1 MPLIWG
7 LILLWCILVIIM
19 YIWQRRKKGEYNK
32 AAVTPVTPV
41 PVAFSSDASEWI
53 EIAQDVFFSKKTGEL
68 KDQDHFWQE
77 TVYVLLSVFGKHR
90 IILSAILFFVM
101 MC

>member
-1 MPLIWG
+1 M
-7 LILLWCILVIIM
+7 
-19 YIWQRRKKGEYNK
+19 EYNK

-68 KDQDHFWQE
+68 KDQDHKVFWQE
-77 TVYVLLSVFGKHR
+77 TVYVLLSVFWKRR